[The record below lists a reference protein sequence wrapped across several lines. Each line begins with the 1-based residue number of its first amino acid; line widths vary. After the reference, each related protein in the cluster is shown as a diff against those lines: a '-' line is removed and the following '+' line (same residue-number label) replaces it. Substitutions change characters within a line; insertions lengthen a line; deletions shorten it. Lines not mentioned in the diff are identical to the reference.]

1 MPLERSTYQPSGIYK
16 VADVNT
22 IYAATLRKVELKP
35 YERERISLEDGD
47 FLDLDWSF
55 AEGSQNKKLV
65 IILHGLAGSSDRP
78 YMKGMARIFSR
89 NDWDAVAM
97 NFRGCS
103 EELNRHF
110 KSYHGGATDDLQE
123 VINHILKTRKY
134 EVIGIIGF
142 SLGGN
147 VVLKY
152 LGENRKIPTEI
163 KAAVTVS
170 VPCDL
175 AGSLGEIGR
184 PRNFVYSKR
193 FELKLKSQLLSRAR
207 KFPDQLTKKE
217 VEACNSLRDIDELY
231 TSKAHGFENAEE
243 YYRKSSSLH
252 FLENIHLP
260 TLLINARDDSFLCN
274 SSYPT
279 GIAEASE
286 FLHLEVP
293 DHGGHVG
300 FTLPGPEFYHEKR
313 ALHFLEKA
321 VTVQHHKY

>member
-55 AEGSQNKKLV
+55 SEDRNSKKLV

-78 YMKGMARIFSR
+78 YMKGMARIFNR
-89 NDWDAVAM
+89 NGWNTVAM

-123 VINHILKTRKY
+123 VIDHVLKTRKY
-134 EVIGIIGF
+134 ESIGMIGF

-152 LGENRKIPTEI
+152 LGEKRNFPPEI

-175 AGSLGEIGR
+175 AGSLGEINKT
-184 PRNFVYSKR
+184 RNFIYSKR
-193 FELKLKSQLLSRAR
+193 FELKLKSHLLSRAK
-207 KFPDQLTKKE
+207 KFPERLTKKE

-231 TSKAHGFENAEE
+231 TSKAHGFESAEE
-243 YYRKSSSLH
+243 YYRKNSSLH
-252 FLENIHLP
+252 FLESIHLP

-274 SSYPT
+274 SSYPVKL
-279 GIAEASE
+279 AEASKY
-286 FLHLEVP
+286 LHLEVP

-300 FTLPGPEFYHEKR
+300 FALSGPEFYHEKK
-313 ALHFLEKA
+313 ALEFLEKA
-321 VTVQHHKY
+321 VDTKY